1 LHWTLEELADDCF
14 RSITIVRLDL
24 VNLQV
29 SALVTMPVDVTPVLA
44 AD

>member
-1 LHWTLEELADDCF
+1 LHWTLEEFADDCF
-14 RSITIVRLDL
+14 GSIPIVRLNL

-29 SALVTMPVDVTPVLA
+29 SALVTMPVDVSPVLA